1 MNDPTEQLRRAM
13 QAFVNTNAAEREA
26 LEQRHGQ
33 VWDIDEIRQDF
44 DVIGF
49 AAPLVLVSRKTD
61 GKEGSL
67 LFQHNPRFYW
77 GFQEDSA

>member
-33 VWDIDEIRQDF
+33 VWDIDAIRQDF

>member
-67 LFQHNPRFYW
+67 LFQQNPRIYW
-77 GFQEDSA
+77 GFQADSA